1 VQKDPKAARVVR
13 LKKQKFYSYVT
24 NKEDVEVKYRFFLCL
39 KCNTWL
45 PWEAASVLCP
55 CTRFNRKCSLVWEV

>member
-39 KCNTWL
+39 KCNT
-45 PWEAASVLCP
+45 
-55 CTRFNRKCSLVWEV
+55 